1 MNENAKILIVDDDP
15 FTRKLLN
22 RILNQL
28 GFHSILEADDGTAAW
43 DILENETVDL
53 VIADWVM
60 PQMSGLELL
69 KKIRSGETTNMTPF
83 IMLTGQADKENV
95 LEAVNSGASNY
106 IVKPFSAET
115 IRDNIGSI
123 FM

>member
-1 MNENAKILIVDDDP
+1 
-15 FTRKLLN
+15 
-22 RILNQL
+22 
-28 GFHSILEADDGTAAW
+28 
-43 DILENETVDL
+43 
-53 VIADWVM
+53 
-60 PQMSGLELL
+60 
-69 KKIRSGETTNMTPF
+69 
-83 IMLTGQADKENV
+83 MLTVQADKENV